1 MATDIEYRRFV
12 TTNATGRVVAVGCA
26 AEADGIELDVVSIR
40 LAEQPGATA
49 ADAEAVLRPRAVRR
63 LAALSLWD
71 TLPAET
77 RWRLRADPHLWDYRD
92 VVDFAL
98 AEQDAGRLTRPG
110 TANAPL
116 EEHQRC

>member
-1 MATDIEYRRFV
+1 MTTDIEYRRFV
-12 TTNATGRVVAVGCA
+12 TTNADCQVVAVGCA

-63 LAALSLWD
+63 QAALSLWD

-77 RWRLRADPHLWDYRD
+77 RWRLRASPRLWDYRD
-92 VVDFAL
+92 VADFAL

-116 EEHQRC
+116 EEYQRC